1 MLTKS
6 NNRFAIVD
14 LGSNSF
20 HLLLGS
26 SLPVDAWQIDFQM
39 SEAVQLRAGLTQQGE
54 LSWESI
60 NRALTCLDVFA
71 SRLSKFDPNPST
83 VRIIGTAAL
92 RYAKNQDLFIS
103 HATKK
108 IGYPIEV
115 ISGEEEAELIYQAF
129 VQHLRCVYPQT
140 ILNKPI
146 LGIDVGGGSTELV
159 IGFGTKPKL
168 SLSLPIGC
176 VELQPLFLEK
186 KSITADSFS
195 LATQVIIKQFR
206 AAERQMQALVDFG
219 WHQIYAGSGSA
230 EILAKVNQFLGLEQC
245 NDISI
250 SSLRAIRDYLI
261 SLGDHQEFGILG
273 LKDHQLM
280 ILPGVVAIFLA
291 LMHHLELEKITVL
304 PVSLRHGALVA
315 MLSAMQ
321 QPAAHSN

>member
-1 MLTKS
+1 LLTES

-26 SLPVDAWQIDFQM
+26 ALSADKWQIDFQM
-39 SEAVQLRAGLTQQGE
+39 SEAVQLRSGLTPQGK
-54 LSWESI
+54 LNWESI
-60 NRALTCLDVFA
+60 NRALNCLDVFA
-71 SRLSKFDPNPST
+71 SRLSKFDPNPSK

-92 RYAKNQDLFIS
+92 RYAKNRDLFIS

-115 ISGEEEAELIYQAF
+115 ISGEQEAELIYQGF
-129 VQHLRCVYPQT
+129 VQHLRSIHPHD

-159 IGFGTKPKL
+159 IGFDAHPKL
-168 SLSLPIGC
+168 LLSLPIGC
-176 VELQPLFLEK
+176 VELQSLFLEK
-186 KSITADSFS
+186 MSVTAESFS
-195 LATQVIIKQFR
+195 SAAQIIVKQFR

-219 WHQIYAGSGSA
+219 WEQVYAGSGSA
-230 EILAKVNQFLGLEQC
+230 EILAKVNQFLGLEHS

-250 SSLRAIRDYLI
+250 ASLRAIRDYLI
-261 SLGDHQEFGILG
+261 TLGDHQAFGVLG
-273 LKDHQLM
+273 LRDHQLM

-291 LMHHLELEKITVL
+291 LMHHLQLEKITVL
-304 PVSLRHGALVA
+304 PVSLRHGALVS
-315 MLSAMQ
+315 MLSTMQ
-321 QPAAHSN
+321 QPAAHSS